1 MPQTMEP
8 KTMESHDLFDEELS
22 KDIIGKEGAYSNNK
36 DDAGGE
42 TMWGITI
49 GVARE
54 EDYNGP
60 MRDMPRAEALRI
72 YKQKY
77 WIKPG
82 FHLIAPLSP
91 RIAAELF
98 DTGVNMG
105 IGIPGPWLQ
114 RALNA
119 LNRKGSDYPDIIV
132 DGKIGPATVSAL
144 NAFLRVRGGA
154 GVEVIMKILNAFQ
167 AVRYVE
173 LSEKR
178 EANETFTFGWLDK
191 RVNMG

>member
-1 MPQTMEP
+1 
-8 KTMESHDLFDEELS
+8 MESHDLFDEELS

-54 EDYNGP
+54 EGYNGP

-82 FHLIAPLSP
+82 FDRVAALSP

-105 IGIPGPWLQ
+105 PSVGIKWLQ
-114 RALNA
+114 RGLNV
-119 LNRKGSDYPDIIV
+119 LNQKGTAYPDINV
-132 DGKIGPATVSAL
+132 DGIIGRQGTATLDAL
-144 NAFLRVRGGA
+144 RAYLGKRGA
-154 GVEVIMKILNAFQ
+154 VGVEVMMKVLNGLQVA
-167 AVRYVE
+167 RYVE
-173 LSEKR
+173 IMEAR
-178 EANETFTFGWLDK
+178 EANETFGFGWLDK